1 MRQYYEQIYQQYQ
14 PTCINR
20 YAGKSERN
28 SLRLLQCDFSS
39 WNRLGGI
46 GLIATVAFVAVQKW
60 FSRKSKSATLDTT
73 QEIET
78 ENPSRP
84 RTFSCARFYERFE
97 KADPFE
103 GQYDH
108 WVISEP
114 EFRKSAKDMT
124 KDEILAEAG
133 IKA

>member
-1 MRQYYEQIYQQYQ
+1 MNNFTNNANANALIVTLENQGEIHYVYSNTIS
-14 PTCINR
+14 PVGI
-20 YAGKSERN
+20 
-28 SLRLLQCDFSS
+28 DV
-39 WNRLGGI
+39 GGI
-46 GLIATVAFVAVQKW
+46 GLIVTVAFVAVKKW
-60 FSRKSKSATLDTT
+60 FSRKSKSSALDTT

-78 ENPSRP
+78 ENPRRS

-114 EFRKSAKDMT
+114 EFRKSAKD
-124 KDEILAEAG
+124 
-133 IKA
+133 